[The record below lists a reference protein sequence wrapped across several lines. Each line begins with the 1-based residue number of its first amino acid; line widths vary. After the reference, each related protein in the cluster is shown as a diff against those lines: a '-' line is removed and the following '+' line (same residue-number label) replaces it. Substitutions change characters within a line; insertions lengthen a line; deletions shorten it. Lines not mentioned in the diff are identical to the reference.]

1 MSKGKTNVPPLR
13 GDVWIV
19 DLDTII
25 GHEQGGIR
33 PVLVV
38 SRGSFE
44 PESSRSDHDHGHHD
58 HEDVQL
64 NVHIAV
70 DPPEGG
76 LTKPSFIMTD
86 QVRAISKL
94 RLGRNESGR
103 SPPIQW
109 RRRGPPTL
117 PSSPLT

>member
-19 DLDTII
+19 DLDPII

-38 SRGSFE
+38 SEDRFNRSQAGLIMITAITTTERG
-44 PESSRSDHDHGHHD
+44 
-58 HEDVQL
+58 L

-94 RLGRNESGR
+94 RLGRRIGTIASDTMAAVEDR
-103 SPPIQW
+103 L
-109 RRRGPPTL
+109 RYLLRL
-117 PSSPLT
+117 